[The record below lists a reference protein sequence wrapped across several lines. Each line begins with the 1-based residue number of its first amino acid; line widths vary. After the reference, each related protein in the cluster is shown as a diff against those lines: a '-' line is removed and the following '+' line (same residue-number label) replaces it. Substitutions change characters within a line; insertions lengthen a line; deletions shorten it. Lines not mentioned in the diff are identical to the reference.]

1 MPSPRVCHRSPRLV
15 SRRVSE
21 GGDVSHMLP
30 VFWVQPSRTHT
41 TLHYTTCVPVP
52 PPHTHCLC
60 PPHTHTA
67 CVTGGVGDF
76 AGRDHSADAAAP
88 ADQAGAAGDGDAR
101 VACVLPVTPLMDAW
115 RGRVLLQLER
125 VDTCAAG
132 GAALAQVLCSLA
144 RVCHLPF
151 RHTRD

>member
-52 PPHTHCLC
+52 PP
-60 PPHTHTA
+60 PTHTA
-67 CVTGGVGDF
+67 CVPPT
-76 AGRDHSADAAAP
+76 HT
-88 ADQAGAAGDGDAR
+88 
-101 VACVLPVTPLMDAW
+101 LPVSQEELETLQAETTALMQQLQQTKQALQVTEMRVWRVCSPGAGGWSLRLWGATEGDEVLSFVPLMAHGW
-115 RGRVLLQLER
+115 VFCLYLK
-125 VDTCAAG
+125 
-132 GAALAQVLCSLA
+132 
-144 RVCHLPF
+144 F
-151 RHTRD
+151 